1 MNTKRGLVGLVIVL
15 ITGVVILAYL
25 GITYSDIEQSGPFQA
40 ILNFMKHV
48 WEAYLVPG
56 TTWIWQHIFIGIVF
70 PAFAKFFGGN
80 ESSIKEAIE
89 TATSTA
95 STTSSI

>member
-1 MNTKRGLVGLVIVL
+1 MNTRKGLVGLVIVL
-15 ITGVVILAYL
+15 VTGIVILAYV
-25 GITYSDIEQSGPFQA
+25 GITYSDIEQSGPFQW
-40 ILNFMKHV
+40 ILSFTKHV

-56 TTWIWQHIFIGIVF
+56 ASWIWQHVVIGIVV

-80 ESSIKEAIE
+80 ESSIIE

-95 STTSSI
+95 STTSAI